1 MINFLKSIQRKWLYS
16 IIGLWTVLKE
26 EKSILVYIAIMPVII
41 GLGIWLDLSS
51 VKWSLLIV
59 TIFLVITIEIINT
72 ALEAAVDIISFQYNV
87 KVKKIKDIASAATLV
102 MTIGSA
108 ISILIILISS
118 IGDKI

>member
-1 MINFLKSIQRKWLYS
+1 
-16 IIGLWTVLKE
+16 
-26 EKSILVYIAIMPVII
+26 MPVII
-41 GLGIWLDLSS
+41 GLGIWLDLSA
-51 VKWSLLIV
+51 VKWSILII
-59 TIFLVITIEIINT
+59 TIFLVIAIEIINT
-72 ALEAAVDIISFQYNV
+72 AVEAAVDIISFQYNV